1 MITYIRYA
9 LAAIILLL
17 AVTVALANNQPVTLA
32 LWPDTVSAFTGF
44 GYSVT
49 LPLFVVVGAAVGL
62 GLVLGLIWEWMRER
76 SHRAE
81 AARLRRELAQLRTGQ
96 GGAQPA
102 LPAVGRGARKSAQQD
117 VLDILEEQQPAR

>member
-1 MITYIRYA
+1 MTYIRYA

-49 LPLFVVVGAAVGL
+49 LPLFVIVGAAVGL
-62 GLVLGLIWEWMRER
+62 GLMLGLVWEWMRER
-76 SHRAE
+76 SYRAE
-81 AARLRRELAQLRTGQ
+81 AARLRREVAQLRAGQ
-96 GGAQPA
+96 AGAQPV
-102 LPAVGRGARKSAQQD
+102 LPVGSNRARKSPREE
-117 VLDILEEQQPAR
+117 VLEILEEKQPAR